1 MNDKYKTKAQLV
13 QELQMLRK
21 QEHRVETLDKH
32 GQTEKE
38 TFKNNDTYYLLF
50 NSIQDAIFVYYPAK
64 KKQPGTFIEVN
75 ESACR
80 LLGYSKSE
88 LLGLS
93 PSDIT
98 AGSRAGFSGTGSTAY
113 ELSDQKEIVVENTL
127 ISKEGSHIPV
137 EISSRLFAFQGK
149 LATLSIA
156 RDIRE
161 RKQIEDETKL
171 KALLLDRADDSII
184 LADYNGNI
192 VFTNEVTY
200 KSRGYTRQEML
211 NMKLDQFVLPE
222 YFNKINQQMS
232 KSFKVPYHRI
242 FQSADVRKDGSV
254 MPVEL
259 HVSLIE
265 YKNNIHALC
274 IVRDISKRKKIE
286 KELKLKARLLDSA
299 TDAIILRD
307 FDGNIIYANEAS
319 YKSRGFSKKEL
330 MSMNIRNVVSPEY
343 LYLRSK
349 QDIAMTKKNRLN
361 FECDHYRKDGTRL
374 PVEIHSRIFKAEG
387 KKLVLSIARDISER
401 KQIEEALLE
410 SENKYRT
417 LVEYCPDGI
426 LSLDEEGFVT
436 DCNHGAS
443 ELAGITKKEIL
454 GKHINELSSNENEID
469 FIDWC
474 SHLDSPDYQEAEFEL
489 SVNNNLPISVWAKKV
504 PLYDERGRFRQA
516 IIYLRDFAERKK
528 LDQLKDEF
536 IGFVSHQLCSPLTVI
551 IGATQTALADESRL
565 AKDKQRQLL
574 QITVTEAEA
583 LYHMVSN
590 LLELSRLQSNRL
602 ILDNEEI
609 DVADAINNVITRIQ
623 HEYSDYQFV
632 TNLAK
637 DTPILYADPIR
648 LELILYNIIENAV
661 KYSPAGSKIRIC
673 TRANREEIT
682 FGVVDHGPGIPA
694 YSLPKIFEPFQRVE
708 ESHVTPVK
716 GAGLGLLVCK
726 RLVEVHGG
734 KIWAKSKKGHGSTFY
749 FSLPIYGNN
758 TYDNS

>member
-21 QEHRVETLDKH
+21 QKHRI
-32 GQTEKE
+32 E
-38 TFKNNDTYYLLF
+38 TFNKQKQTGSEISRNDDTYYLLF
-50 NSIQDAIFVYYPAK
+50 NTIQDAIFIYHPAK
-64 KKQPGTFIEVN
+64 KKQSGTFVEVN

-80 LLGYSKSE
+80 LLGYTRSE

-93 PSDIT
+93 PFDIT
-98 AGSRAGFSGTGSTAY
+98 AGDPTGFSGTDSTAY
-113 ELSDQKEIVVENTL
+113 ELSDQKETVFEKTF
-127 ISKEGSHIPV
+127 ISKQGKHISV

-149 LATLSIA
+149 PAVVLIA
-156 RDIRE
+156 RDISE
-161 RKQIEDETKL
+161 RKQLEDETKL

-184 LADYNGNI
+184 LADSDGNI
-192 VFTNEVTY
+192 IFTNEVAY

-211 NMKLDQFVLPE
+211 NMKLDQLVLPE

-232 KSFKVPYHRI
+232 KKHKIRYHRI
-242 FQSADVRKDGSV
+242 FQSADVKKDGSV

-259 HVSLIE
+259 HVSLME
-265 YKNNIHALC
+265 YKNNINALC

-286 KELKLKARLLDSA
+286 EELKLKAQLLDSA
-299 TDAIILRD
+299 SDAIILRD
-307 FDGNIIYANEAS
+307 FDGSIIYANEAA
-319 YKSRGFSKKEL
+319 YKSRGFTKKEL
-330 MSMNIRNVVSPEY
+330 MNMNICDVVSPEY
-343 LYLRSK
+343 LCLRGK
-349 QDIAMTKKNRLN
+349 QDIALTNKTRLHI
-361 FECDHYRKDGTRL
+361 ECDHLRKDGSRL
-374 PVEIHSRIFKAEG
+374 PVDIHARIIKTAD
-387 KKLVLSIARDISER
+387 KKLVLSVARDITER
-401 KQIEEALLE
+401 KQMEEALLE

-417 LVEYCPDGI
+417 LVEYSPDGI
-426 LSLDEEGFVT
+426 LSLDVNGLII
-436 DCNHGAS
+436 DCNHGAC

-454 GKHINELSSNENEID
+454 GKHINKLSSNGNEVE
-469 FIDWC
+469 FKDWC

-489 SVNNNLPISVWAKKV
+489 SVGNSTPISVWAKKV

-551 IGATQTALADESRL
+551 IGATKTALDDESRL
-565 AKDKQRQLL
+565 TKDKQRQLL

-609 DVADAINNVITRIQ
+609 DIADAINSVITRIQ
-623 HEYSDYQFV
+623 HEYNNYRFV
-632 TNLAK
+632 TALAK

-673 TRANREEIT
+673 TRSDADEIT
-682 FGVVDHGPGIPA
+682 FGVADHGTGIPA

-708 ESHVTPVK
+708 ESHITPVK

-734 KIWAKSKKGHGSTFY
+734 KIWVKSKKGHGSTFY

-758 TYDNS
+758 THDNS

>member
-1 MNDKYKTKAQLV
+1 N
-13 QELQMLRK
+13 
-21 QEHRVETLDKH
+21 
-32 GQTEKE
+32 
-38 TFKNNDTYYLLF
+38 
-50 NSIQDAIFVYYPAK
+50 
-64 KKQPGTFIEVN
+64 TFIEVN

-80 LLGYSKSE
+80 LLGYTRSE

-98 AGSRAGFSGTGSTAY
+98 AGDRTGFSGTNSTAY
-113 ELSDQKEIVVENTL
+113 ELSEQKETVVEKTF
-127 ISKEGSHIPV
+127 ISKEGDYISV
-137 EISSRLFAFQGK
+137 EISSHLFAFQGK
-149 LATLSIA
+149 LAVLAIA
-156 RDIRE
+156 RNISE
-161 RKQIEDETKL
+161 RKQLEDETKL

-184 LADYNGNI
+184 LADCDGNI
-192 VFTNEVTY
+192 VFTNEVAY

-211 NMKLDQFVLPE
+211 NMKLDQLVLPE
-222 YFNKINQQMS
+222 YFTKINQQMS
-232 KSFKVPYHRI
+232 KKHKIRYHRI
-242 FQSADVRKDGSV
+242 FQSADVKKDGSV

-259 HVSLIE
+259 HVSLME
-265 YKNNIHALC
+265 YKNNINALC

-286 KELKLKARLLDSA
+286 EELKLKARLLDSA
-299 TDAIILRD
+299 SDAIILRD
-307 FDGNIIYANEAS
+307 FDGNIIYANEAA
-319 YKSRGFSKKEL
+319 YKSRGFTKKEL
-330 MSMNIRNVVSPEY
+330 MNMNICDVVSPEY
-343 LYLRSK
+343 LCLRGK
-349 QDIAMTKKNRLN
+349 QDIALTNKTRLHI
-361 FECDHYRKDGTRL
+361 ECDHLRKDGSRL
-374 PVEIHSRIFKAEG
+374 PVDIHARIIKTAD
-387 KKLVLSIARDISER
+387 KKLVLSVARDITER
-401 KQIEEALLE
+401 KQMEEALLE

-417 LVEYCPDGI
+417 LVEYSPDGI
-426 LSLDEEGFVT
+426 LSLDVNGLII
-436 DCNHGAS
+436 DCNHGAC

-454 GKHINELSSNENEID
+454 GKHINKLSSNGNEVE
-469 FIDWC
+469 FKDWC

-489 SVNNNLPISVWAKKV
+489 SVSNSTPISVWAKKV
-504 PLYDERGRFRQA
+504 PLFDERGRFRQA

-551 IGATQTALADESRL
+551 IGATKTALADESRL
-565 AKDKQRQLL
+565 TKDKQRQLL

-609 DVADAINNVITRIQ
+609 DIADAINSVITRIQ
-623 HEYSDYQFV
+623 HEYNNYRFV
-632 TNLAK
+632 TALAK
-637 DTPILYADPIR
+637 DTPTLYADPIR

-673 TRANREEIT
+673 TRSDADEIT
-682 FGVVDHGPGIPA
+682 FGVADHGTGIPA
-694 YSLPKIFEPFQRVE
+694 YSLPKIFEPFHRVE

-758 TYDNS
+758 THDNS

>member
-21 QEHRVETLDKH
+21 QKHRI
-32 GQTEKE
+32 E
-38 TFKNNDTYYLLF
+38 TFNKQKQTGSEISRNDDTYYLLF
-50 NSIQDAIFVYYPAK
+50 NTIQDAIFIYHPAK
-64 KKQPGTFIEVN
+64 KKQSGTFVEVN

-80 LLGYSKSE
+80 LLGYTRSE

-93 PSDIT
+93 PFDIT
-98 AGSRAGFSGTGSTAY
+98 AGDPTGFSGTDSTAY
-113 ELSDQKEIVVENTL
+113 ELSDQKETVFEKTF
-127 ISKEGSHIPV
+127 ISKQGKHISV

-149 LATLSIA
+149 PAVVLIA
-156 RDIRE
+156 RDISE
-161 RKQIEDETKL
+161 RKQLEDETKL

-184 LADYNGNI
+184 LADSDGNI
-192 VFTNEVTY
+192 IFTNEVAY

-211 NMKLDQFVLPE
+211 NMKLDQLVLPE

-232 KSFKVPYHRI
+232 KKHKIRYHRI
-242 FQSADVRKDGSV
+242 FQSADVKKDGSV

-259 HVSLIE
+259 HVSLME
-265 YKNNIHALC
+265 YKNNINALC

-286 KELKLKARLLDSA
+286 EELKLKAQLLDSA
-299 TDAIILRD
+299 SDAIILRD
-307 FDGNIIYANEAS
+307 FDGSIIYANEAA
-319 YKSRGFSKKEL
+319 YKSRGFTKKEL
-330 MSMNIRNVVSPEY
+330 MNMNICDVVSPEY
-343 LYLRSK
+343 LCLRGK
-349 QDIAMTKKNRLN
+349 QDIALTNKTRLHI
-361 FECDHYRKDGTRL
+361 ECDHLRKDGSRL
-374 PVEIHSRIFKAEG
+374 PVDIHARIIKTAD
-387 KKLVLSIARDISER
+387 KKLVLSVARDITER
-401 KQIEEALLE
+401 KQMEEALLE

-417 LVEYCPDGI
+417 LVEYSPDGI
-426 LSLDEEGFVT
+426 LSLDVNGLII
-436 DCNHGAS
+436 DCNHGAC

-454 GKHINELSSNENEID
+454 GKHINKLSSNGNEVE
-469 FIDWC
+469 FKDWC

-489 SVNNNLPISVWAKKV
+489 SVSNSTPISVWAKKV

-551 IGATQTALADESRL
+551 IGATKTALDDESRL
-565 AKDKQRQLL
+565 TKDKQRQLL

-609 DVADAINNVITRIQ
+609 DIADAINSVITRIQ
-623 HEYSDYQFV
+623 HEYNNYRFV
-632 TNLAK
+632 TALAK

-673 TRANREEIT
+673 TRSDADEIT
-682 FGVVDHGPGIPA
+682 FGVADHGTGIPA

-708 ESHVTPVK
+708 ESHITPVK

-758 TYDNS
+758 THDNS

>member
-21 QEHRVETLDKH
+21 QEHRVEILDKH
-32 GQTEKE
+32 DQTEKE
-38 TFKNNDTYYLLF
+38 ILKNDDTYYLLF
-50 NSIQDAIFVYYPAK
+50 NSIQDAIFVYYPVK
-64 KKQPGTFIEVN
+64 NKQPGTFIEVN

-98 AGSRAGFSGTGSTAY
+98 VGNRAGFSGTDSTAY
-113 ELSDQKEIVVENTL
+113 ELSDQKETVVENIF
-127 ISKEGSHIPV
+127 ISKEGSHISV

-149 LATLSIA
+149 LAVLSIA

-171 KALLLDRADDSII
+171 KALLFDRATDSIM
-184 LADYNGNI
+184 LVDVDRNI
-192 VFTNEVTY
+192 VFANEIAY
-200 KSRGYTRQEML
+200 KSRGYSKEEML
-211 NMKLDQFVLPE
+211 NMTVEQIISPE
-222 YFNKINQQMS
+222 YFHKLDRYMEKSSKIRHQ
-232 KSFKVPYHRI
+232 RI
-242 FQSADVRKDGSV
+242 FQSVDLKKDGSV
-254 MPVEL
+254 LPVEL
-259 HVSLIE
+259 HVSFIK
-265 YKNNIHALC
+265 YKNNNYALC
-274 IVRDISKRKKIE
+274 VVRDISKRKIIE
-286 KELKLKARLLDSA
+286 EDLKLKAKLLDSA
-299 TDAIILRD
+299 TDAILLRD
-307 FDGNIIYANEAS
+307 FDGNIIYANEAA

-330 MSMNIRNVVSPEY
+330 VNMNIRDIVSPEY
-343 LYLRSK
+343 LCLRSK
-349 QDIAMTKKNRLN
+349 QDIAITRKTRLN
-361 FECDHYRKDGTRL
+361 FECDHFRKDGSRM
-374 PVEIHSRIFKAEG
+374 PVEIHSQIIRTESR
-387 KKLVLSIARDISER
+387 KLVLSVARDISER
-401 KQIEEALLE
+401 KRMEEALLE

-426 LSLDEEGFVT
+426 LSLDDKGFIV
-436 DCNHGAS
+436 DCNHGAC
-443 ELAGITKKEIL
+443 ELAGIAKKEML
-454 GKHINELSSNENEID
+454 GKHINELSSNNNEVD
-469 FIDWC
+469 FNDWC

-489 SVNNNLPISVWAKKV
+489 SVNNSSPISVWAKKV

-551 IGATQTALADESRL
+551 IGATQTALADDSRL
-565 AKDKQRQLL
+565 AKDKKRQLL
-574 QITVTEAEA
+574 QITVTEAET

-590 LLELSRLQSNRL
+590 LLELARLQSNRL

-609 DVADAINNVITRIQ
+609 DVADSINKVITRIQ

-648 LELILYNIIENAV
+648 LELILYNIVENAV

-673 TRANREEIT
+673 TRANAEEIT

-758 TYDNS
+758 ADNS